1 MRLILSFTCV
11 QRENNR
17 ISLFREGGADG
28 PSVWRACLS
37 IYLSAY
43 VSLAT
48 KIHSCSV
55 HGTDASRW
63 HDVWLPVE
71 VTWAQPHNNRH
82 HFNLAISTQFV
93 SMALKV
99 DGFLRKHW
107 LPWRPDTVVTQS
119 NKKVKKKVDWKLRNA
134 RFLMLE
140 NGFWLV
146 VEKHSSRPAILI
158 KDAQLKG
165 GGKRGEEGRKSSNFS
180 VTLKRYYQSCVNYH

>member
-28 PSVWRACLS
+28 PWVWRACLS

-43 VSLAT
+43 VSIAT

-119 NKKVKKKVDWKLRNA
+119 N
-134 RFLMLE
+134 
-140 NGFWLV
+140 NGLV
-146 VEKHSSRPAILI
+146 AGMPLCTKIPVMMTKFQTMASCLI
-158 KDAQLKG
+158 TGSA
-165 GGKRGEEGRKSSNFS
+165 
-180 VTLKRYYQSCVNYH
+180 